1 MTQPPTP
8 SLPTPTGPQDVLHF
22 WFGDGLAQDWPSDN
36 RSALWF
42 GGGAEQ
48 DALVRERFGALV
60 EQALGGGLVGWEQR
74 VEERLALVLLLDQFT
89 RTVFRGQPRA
99 FAGDGRAQRL
109 VMQTLAL
116 GQHEELPRVAR
127 VFLYMPLMHAE
138 SPALQGECVLRF
150 QALAKGSPPELQ
162 DTLAGNLRFAEQH
175 RDIVQR
181 FGRFPHRNAALGRV
195 NTPEEDAFLTDGP
208 RFGQ

>member
-1 MTQPPTP
+1 MTLPLNPPLPTP
-8 SLPTPTGPQDVLHF
+8 SGPQDVLDF
-22 WFGDGLAQDWPSDN
+22 WFGDGLTLGWPSDD
-36 RSALWF
+36 RQPLWF
-42 GGGAEQ
+42 GGGAAQ
-48 DALVRERFGALV
+48 DALIRERFGALV
-60 EQALGGGLVGWEQR
+60 AQALGGGLVHWEQR
-74 VEERLALVLLLDQFT
+74 VQERLALVLLLDQFT
-89 RTVFRGQPRA
+89 RNVYRGLPRA

-109 VMQTLAL
+109 VMHTLAL
-116 GQHEELPRVAR
+116 GQDEELPCVAR

-150 QALAKGSPPELQ
+150 QALARNSPPELQ
-162 DTLAGNLRFAEQH
+162 ATLAGNLRFAEQH

-181 FGRFPHRNAALGRV
+181 FGRFPHRNAAQGRV

>member
-1 MTQPPTP
+1 MT
-8 SLPTPTGPQDVLHF
+8 LPVNLITTLPTGPQEVLHF
-22 WFGDGLAQDWPSDN
+22 WLGDGMARDWPTDN

-89 RTVFRGQPRA
+89 RNVFRGQPRA

>member
-1 MTQPPTP
+1 MIQP
-8 SLPTPTGPQDVLHF
+8 STPTMPPAADAEDVLRF
-22 WFGDGLAQDWPSDN
+22 WFGDGLTRDWPTDN

-48 DALVRERFGALV
+48 DAVVRERFGALV

-89 RTVFRGQPRA
+89 RNVFRGQPRA

-116 GQHEELPRVAR
+116 GQDTALPRVAR

-138 SPALQGECVLRF
+138 SLALQETCVQRF
-150 QALAKGSPPELQ
+150 QALVQSSPPELQ

-181 FGRFPHRNAALGRV
+181 FGRFPHRNVALGRAD
-195 NTPEEDAFLTDGP
+195 TAEEAAFLTDGP